1 MAFTVAVAGKGG
13 VGKTTLS
20 ALIIVTLLKKG
31 YKPVLAVDAD
41 PNVNL
46 NILLGIEAP
55 QAIGSLRE
63 EALKEMGKIDFPPG
77 MSRAAYLEYGFES
90 CLAES
95 EDFDLMVMGRPEGPG
110 CYCFANDVL
119 RKFID
124 KLTPNYRYVVIDS
137 EAGMEHLSR
146 RTTQNV
152 DVLFIV
158 SDSNL
163 VALKSAK
170 RISDLVDELKLSIK
184 KRYLVLNNVED
195 SLVSQIR
202 EKVEKIGVKL
212 GGVIPKDRN
221 IFSFVLEEKPLTQF
235 PSDSVAFTAVERL
248 LRETKVID

>member
-1 MAFTVAVAGKGG
+1 MAFTIAVAGKGG

-20 ALIIVTLLKKG
+20 ALIIVDLLRKG
-31 YKPVLAVDAD
+31 FKPVLAVDAD

-55 QAIGSLRE
+55 QAIGTLRE
-63 EALKEMGKIDFPPG
+63 KALEEVKNIEFPAG
-77 MSRAAYLEYGFES
+77 MSKATYLEYGFQS
-90 CLAES
+90 CLAEG
-95 EDFDLMVMGRPEGPG
+95 EGFDLMVMGRPEGPG

-152 DVLFIV
+152 DILFMI

-163 VALKSAK
+163 IALKSAK
-170 RISDLVDELKLSIK
+170 RISDLVDELKLNIS
-184 KRYLVLNNVED
+184 KRYLVLNNTEN
-195 SLVSQIR
+195 SMVSKIT
-202 EKVEKIGVKL
+202 EKIKDTGL
-212 GGVIPKDRN
+212 ELAGIIPKDEML
-221 IFSFVLEEKPLTQF
+221 FSFALEEKPLTEL
-235 PSDSVAFTAVERL
+235 PSESVAFIAVDRL
-248 LRETKVID
+248 LKKTGAV

>member
-1 MAFTVAVAGKGG
+1 MAFTIAVAGKGG

-20 ALIIVTLLKKG
+20 ALIIVDLLRKG
-31 YKPVLAVDAD
+31 FKPVLAVDAD

-55 QAIGSLRE
+55 QAIGTLRE
-63 EALKEMGKIDFPPG
+63 KALEEVKNIEFPAG
-77 MSRAAYLEYGFES
+77 MSKATYLEYGFQS
-90 CLAES
+90 CLAEG
-95 EDFDLMVMGRPEGPG
+95 EGFDLMVMGRPEGPG

-152 DVLFIV
+152 DILFMI

-163 VALKSAK
+163 IALKSAK
-170 RISDLVDELKLSIK
+170 RISDLVDELKLNIS
-184 KRYLVLNNVED
+184 KRYLVLNNTEN
-195 SLVSQIR
+195 SMVSKIT
-202 EKVEKIGVKL
+202 EKI
-212 GGVIPKDRN
+212 KDTG
-221 IFSFVLEEKPLTQF
+221 LELN
-235 PSDSVAFTAVERL
+235 
-248 LRETKVID
+248 